1 MLARYAVSVKALLER
16 EGKFLMI
23 RGTREGEAE
32 WSFPGGL
39 VDRGEGLAEALR
51 REVREETGLR
61 VRVGR
66 PFHAGKYEHPEGG
79 ENVVVFYRCE
89 VTGGEPELGSEPD
102 QQFLALEWVAPG
114 GATDWARGVMEKAT
128 AGSSRP
134 GR

>member
-1 MLARYAVSVKALLER
+1 MLARYPVSVKALLEN

-39 VDRGEGLAEALR
+39 VDRGEGLEEALR
-51 REVREETGLR
+51 REVEEETGLR

-66 PFHAGKYEHPEGG
+66 PFHANKYRHPNGG

-89 VTGGEPELGSEPD
+89 VAGGEPELGSEPD
-102 QQFLALEWVAPG
+102 QRFLAMEWVSPG
-114 GATDWARGVMEKAT
+114 GATDWARAVMEKAT
-128 AGSSRP
+128 ANSSQS